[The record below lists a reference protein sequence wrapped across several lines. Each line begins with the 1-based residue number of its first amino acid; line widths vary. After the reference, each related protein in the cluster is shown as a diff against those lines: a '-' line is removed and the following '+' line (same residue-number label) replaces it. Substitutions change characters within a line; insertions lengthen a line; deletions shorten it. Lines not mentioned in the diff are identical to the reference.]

1 MSSKNIVILCD
12 GLWKKSEDSWKWIS
26 NGSRSRSSL
35 VQTNLTYEELVEHI
49 YEVTEIDRNLFD
61 IELTYK
67 ITTMV
72 EIEPIAIK
80 NSRDIVSFFTW
91 QERDLVPLCVGLIKK
106 MENMLIKDKLVTNI
120 DSTTNV
126 N

>member
-1 MSSKNIVILCD
+1 M
-12 GLWKKSEDSWKWIS
+12 WKKNEDSWKWIS

-80 NSRDIVSFFTW
+80 KIVETL
-91 QERDLVPLCVGLIKK
+91 LVSLHGKSVILFHY
-106 MENMLIKDKLVTNI
+106 VW
-120 DSTTNV
+120 V
-126 N
+126 

>member
-1 MSSKNIVILCD
+1 M
-12 GLWKKSEDSWKWIS
+12 
-26 NGSRSRSSL
+26 

-72 EIEPIAIK
+72 EIELIAIK
-80 NSRDIVSFFTW
+80 NIRDIVSFFTW

-106 MENMLIKDKLVTNI
+106 VENMLIKDKLVTNI

>member
-1 MSSKNIVILCD
+1 MSLKNIVILCD
-12 GLWKKSEDSWKWIS
+12 RLWKKNEDSWKWIS

-80 NSRDIVSFFTW
+80 
-91 QERDLVPLCVGLIKK
+91 K
-106 MENMLIKDKLVTNI
+106 
-120 DSTTNV
+120 
-126 N
+126 